1 MAADMTDKGKLTFPL
16 LFDGAMGTY
25 YQEKSGQPL
34 PACEMANLFDSQ
46 VVLQIHR
53 EYVEAGAAAIKT
65 NTFQANSRA
74 LNADMDVVERVI
86 RAGVAL
92 AKQAVADTG
101 VKVFAD
107 IGPIAP
113 DELVNFEDYQ
123 AIIDVFL
130 QEGMEYFLLETFSS
144 FCCMD
149 EIAAYIKEKSP
160 HAYVIASFAISPD
173 GQTRYGEFG
182 DSLLARAANCE
193 AIDAVGFN
201 CVSGPLH
208 LREYLDRIDFPDK
221 VISIMPNAGYPTV
234 INGRTFYSNDK
245 DYFANAILKILDY
258 GVDIIGGCCGTRPE
272 FIRAISDKLIDHH
285 RIFRKSGRKAG
296 ERRLA
301 NPYAENLFRNKLE
314 NGKMPIAVEY
324 DPPYDLDMEN
334 YIENAKALYR
344 AGVDAITIADCPVAR
359 VRMDASLTAY
369 KIKSE
374 VGIDP
379 IVHMTC
385 RDRNI
390 NATKALLLG
399 LNIENILNIILVTGD
414 PVPTAERDE
423 VKTVFQFNS
432 TRLAGF
438 VDEMNENIF
447 INEMY
452 TGGALNINA
461 AKFDFELERARKKE
475 EAGVNVF
482 YTQPVISHRA
492 VENMKKARAELRAF
506 IMGGLLPVVSY
517 RNAMFMNAEIA
528 GVRVEDEVIEKYK
541 HADRETAQRLAV
553 DIAAYFGRQIAA
565 HVDGFYIITPF
576 NRVDLV
582 RQLVAELRR
591 A

>member
-1 MAADMTDKGKLTFPL
+1 MAIDMAHENKLRFPL

-25 YQEKSGQPL
+25 YQEKSKRPL
-34 PACEMANLFDSQ
+34 PACEMGNLFDSQ
-46 VVLQIHR
+46 VILEIHQ

-65 NTFQANSRA
+65 NTFQANPVA

-86 RAGVAL
+86 RAGIAL
-92 AKQAVADTG
+92 AKQAVRDTD

-107 IGPIAP
+107 IGPMAP
-113 DELVNFEDYQ
+113 DELVCFEDYR

-130 QEGMEYFLLETFSS
+130 QEGLEYFLLETFSS
-144 FCCMD
+144 FHCLD
-149 EIAAYIKEKSP
+149 EIAAYIKEKAP
-160 HAYVIASFAISPD
+160 HAYIISSFAISPD

-182 DSLLARAANCE
+182 DSLLDRAANCD

-201 CVSGPLH
+201 CVSGPMH
-208 LREYLDRIDFPDK
+208 LREYLEQIDFPEK
-221 VISIMPNAGYPTV
+221 TMSVMPNAGYPTV

-245 DYFANAILKILDY
+245 DYFANAVLKILDY

-272 FIRAISDKLIDHH
+272 FIKAISDKLIDH
-285 RIFRKSGRKAG
+285 RILRKPGKKAG

-324 DPPYDLDMEN
+324 DPPYDLNMEK
-334 YIENAKALYR
+334 YIENARALYR

-369 KIKSE
+369 KLKNE

-399 LNIENILNIILVTGD
+399 LNIENILNIILITGD

-432 TRLAGF
+432 TRLASF

-447 INEMY
+447 INQMY
-452 TGGALNINA
+452 IGGALNINA
-461 AKFDFELERARKKE
+461 AKFDLELERARKKA

-482 YTQPVISHRA
+482 YTQPVISQRA
-492 VENMKKARAELRAF
+492 VENMKKARAELRAY

-517 RNAMFMNAEIA
+517 RNAMFMNAEIS
-528 GVRVEDEVIEKYK
+528 GIRVEDEVIEKYK
-541 HADRETAQRLAV
+541 NADRETAQRLAV
-553 DIAAYFGRQIAA
+553 DIATYFGRQIEAY
-565 HVDGFYIITPF
+565 VDGYYVITPF

-582 RQLVAELRR
+582 KKVIAELRR